1 MGHGRKPTGRACVS
15 AAVVG
20 GQLGPLPLGTSGQ
33 LWIMT
38 QRWSTRRGVRAGV
51 FIYHLCSITGGM
63 LPLGVL
69 NSLTPWPVDAAEAG
83 LRQRCRDCQF

>member
-1 MGHGRKPTGRACVS
+1 MSV
-15 AAVVG
+15 AVVV

-51 FIYHLCSITGGM
+51 FIHHLCSITGGM

-69 NSLTPWPVDAAEAG
+69 NSLTPWPVSATEAG
-83 LRQRCRDCQF
+83 LRQRLRHCQI